1 MGKLAENSLFKGI
14 FVAFLILF
22 MHVILL
28 AGVGI
33 LILLFY
39 GIINHLIWMIA
50 GFVLIAIWG
59 YLFYRKVIEDSKE
72 LKNVVGDMKGRNVE
86 IKLLG
91 GLATFKMDDS
101 AQNKTL
107 RQLPSGRPK
116 ELAAPE
122 TDSVKSLTELSRL
135 YEKKLITL
143 EEYEKAKKDLLG

>member
-1 MGKLAENSLFKGI
+1 MGKLAENSLFKSI

-39 GIINHLIWMIA
+39 GIINHMIWMIG

-72 LKNVVGDMKGRNVE
+72 LKNVVGDMKGKNVE

-91 GLATFKMDDS
+91 GLATLRMGDS
-101 AQNKTL
+101 VL
-107 RQLPSGRPK
+107 RQNMNQLSSQRPK

-122 TDSVKSLTELSRL
+122 PDSVKSLMELSRL

-143 EEYEKAKKDLLG
+143 EEYEKAKEDILG

>member
-1 MGKLAENSLFKGI
+1 MGRLAENPLFKSI
-14 FVAFLILF
+14 FVAFLILI
-22 MHVILL
+22 MHVLL
-28 AGVGI
+28 IAGIGV

-39 GIINHLIWMIA
+39 GIINHMVWMIV
-50 GFVLIAIWG
+50 GVVLIAIWG
-59 YLFYRKVIEDSKE
+59 YLFYRKVVEDSKD
-72 LKNVVGDMKGRNVE
+72 LKNVVGDMKGKNVE

-91 GLATFKMDDS
+91 GLATFRMGNSVPNNSTKQIS
-101 AQNKTL
+101 
-107 RQLPSGRPK
+107 SGRPK

>member
-1 MGKLAENSLFKGI
+1 MGRLAENPLFKSI
-14 FVAFLILF
+14 FVAFLILI
-22 MHVILL
+22 MHVLL
-28 AGVGI
+28 IAGIGI

-39 GIINHLIWMIA
+39 GIINHMVWMII

-59 YLFYRKVIEDSKE
+59 YLFYRKVIEDSKD
-72 LKNVVGDMKGRNVE
+72 LKNVVGDMKGQNVE

-91 GLATFKMDDS
+91 GLATFRMGDS
-101 AQNKTL
+101 VLNNIN
-107 RQLPSGRPK
+107 QLPSQPPK

-122 TDSVKSLTELSRL
+122 TDRVKSLTELSRL

>member
-1 MGKLAENSLFKGI
+1 MGKLAENSLFKSI

-39 GIINHLIWMIA
+39 GIINHMVWMIA

-72 LKNVVGDMKGRNVE
+72 LKNVVGEMKGENVE

-91 GLATFKMDDS
+91 GLATFRMGNS
-101 AQNKTL
+101 VLNQNMN
-107 RQLPSGRPK
+107 QLSSQRPK

-122 TDSVKSLTELSRL
+122 SDSVKSLSELSRL
-135 YEKKLITL
+135 YEKKLITI
-143 EEYEKAKKDLLG
+143 EEYEKAKKNLLG

>member
-1 MGKLAENSLFKGI
+1 MSRLTENSVFKSI

-28 AGVGI
+28 AGVAI

-39 GIINHLIWMIA
+39 GIINHMVWMIA

-72 LKNVVGDMKGRNVE
+72 LKNVVGDLKGKNVE
-86 IKLLG
+86 INLLG
-91 GLATFKMDDS
+91 GLARFRMSDP
-101 AQNKTL
+101 AINQNV
-107 RQLPSGRPK
+107 RQLSNQHPK

-122 TDSVKSLTELSRL
+122 SDNVKSLTELSRL